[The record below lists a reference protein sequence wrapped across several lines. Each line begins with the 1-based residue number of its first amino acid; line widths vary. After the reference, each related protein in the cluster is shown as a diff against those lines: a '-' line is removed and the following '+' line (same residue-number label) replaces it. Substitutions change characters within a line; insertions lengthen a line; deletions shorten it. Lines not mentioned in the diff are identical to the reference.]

1 MDNKSVVIV
10 IEVIRNSNMD
20 TSTEES
26 NMTGSAVRI
35 SKIAKGYGASRVLRD
50 IDLAVDAGEFMTIVG
65 PSGCGKSTLL
75 KILAGLDQPDGGS
88 IEIGGE
94 SVNQLRPSQRNI
106 AMVFQ
111 SYALYPHMRVR
122 DNLAMPLIMAD
133 LPFVA
138 RMPVIGPLVPGMSA
152 KRRQISSTVR
162 DVSKSLG
169 IEALLERKPS
179 ELSGGQRQRVALGRA
194 MVRQPG
200 VFLMDEPLSNLDAAL
215 RTQVR
220 TELVQ
225 LQKRLNATFLYVTHD
240 QVEAMTMSD
249 RIAVMMDGR
258 IVQVATPAEIYAA
271 PADIRVARF
280 IGSPPINILPANI
293 GEAGIVGLLGE
304 SQNLRT
310 ALRAGEKAQVGIRP
324 ADVTVAAH
332 TRARGASSSHE
343 GRLLHTENLGNEII
357 LHLTL
362 AGDRQVP
369 FTARLPQREWA
380 TIQASGGNP
389 NLVQVGLP
397 AERFLVF
404 NAAGRLIPSKGV
416 QVSKRLEAVS

>member
-1 MDNKSVVIV
+1 MSGTAL
-10 IEVIRNSNMD
+10 RL
-20 TSTEES
+20 
-26 NMTGSAVRI
+26 
-35 SKIAKGYGASRVLRD
+35 SKISKGYGTSHVLRD
-50 IDLAVDAGEFMTIVG
+50 IDLEVNAGEFMTLVG

-75 KILAGLDQPDGGS
+75 KILAGLDQPDGGL

-94 SVNQLRPSQRNI
+94 IANHFRPSKRNI

-122 DNLAMPLIMAD
+122 DNLAMPLIMAN
-133 LPFVA
+133 LPFAA
-138 RMPVIGPLVPGMSA
+138 RMPVIGGLVPGTSA
-152 KRRQISSTVR
+152 KRRQINAAVGE
-162 DVSKSLG
+162 VSKTLG
-169 IEALLERKPS
+169 IEALLERRPS

-220 TELVQ
+220 TELVE
-225 LQKRLNATFLYVTHD
+225 LQRRLKATFVYVTHD

-249 RIAVMMDGR
+249 RIAVMMNGA

-293 GEAGIVGLLGE
+293 GDQGEVRLFGE

-310 ALRAGEKAQVGIRP
+310 DLIPGDRAQIGIRP
-324 ADVTVAAH
+324 EDVIVAAQTTLRSVCSPH
-332 TRARGASSSHE
+332 EARI
-343 GRLLHTENLGNEII
+343 RLIENLGNEVI
-357 LHLTL
+357 LHLYIGADSQTE
-362 AGDRQVP
+362 V
-369 FTARLPQREWA
+369 TARLAQREWSA
-380 TIQASGGNP
+380 IRESSSDP
-389 NLVQVGLP
+389 DLVRVGLSP
-397 AERFLVF
+397 QRFLVF
-404 NAAGRLIPSKGV
+404 DSTGSRV
-416 QVSKRLEAVS
+416 QTEEIQGSKRLEVVS

>member
-1 MDNKSVVIV
+1 
-10 IEVIRNSNMD
+10 
-20 TSTEES
+20 
-26 NMTGSAVRI
+26 
-35 SKIAKGYGASRVLRD
+35 
-50 IDLAVDAGEFMTIVG
+50 
-65 PSGCGKSTLL
+65 
-75 KILAGLDQPDGGS
+75 
-88 IEIGGE
+88 
-94 SVNQLRPSQRNI
+94 
-106 AMVFQ
+106 
-111 SYALYPHMRVR
+111 
-122 DNLAMPLIMAD
+122 
-133 LPFVA
+133 
-138 RMPVIGPLVPGMSA
+138 
-152 KRRQISSTVR
+152 
-162 DVSKSLG
+162 
-169 IEALLERKPS
+169 
-179 ELSGGQRQRVALGRA
+179 
-194 MVRQPG
+194 
-200 VFLMDEPLSNLDAAL
+200 
-215 RTQVR
+215 
-220 TELVQ
+220 
-225 LQKRLNATFLYVTHD
+225 VTHD

-249 RIAVMMDGR
+249 RIAVMMDGL

-310 ALRAGEKAQVGIRP
+310 ALRAGERAQVGIRP

-389 NLVQVGLP
+389 NIVQV
-397 AERFLVF
+397 
-404 NAAGRLIPSKGV
+404 
-416 QVSKRLEAVS
+416 

>member
-1 MDNKSVVIV
+1 MSGTAL
-10 IEVIRNSNMD
+10 RL
-20 TSTEES
+20 
-26 NMTGSAVRI
+26 
-35 SKIAKGYGASRVLRD
+35 SKISKGYGTSHVLRD
-50 IDLAVDAGEFMTIVG
+50 IDLEVNAGEFMTLVG

-75 KILAGLDQPDGGS
+75 KILAGLDQPDGGL

-94 SVNQLRPSQRNI
+94 IANHFRPSKRNI

-122 DNLAMPLIMAD
+122 DNLAMPLIMAN
-133 LPFVA
+133 LPFAA
-138 RMPVIGPLVPGMSA
+138 RMPVIGGLVPGTSA
-152 KRRQISSTVR
+152 KRRQINAAVGE
-162 DVSKSLG
+162 VSKTLG
-169 IEALLERKPS
+169 IEALLERRPS

-220 TELVQ
+220 TELVE
-225 LQKRLNATFLYVTHD
+225 LQRRLKATFVYVTHD

-249 RIAVMMDGR
+249 RIAVMMNGA

-293 GEAGIVGLLGE
+293 GDQGEVRLFGE

-310 ALRAGEKAQVGIRP
+310 DLMPGDRAQIGIRP
-324 ADVTVAAH
+324 EDVIVAAQTTLRSVCSPH
-332 TRARGASSSHE
+332 EARI
-343 GRLLHTENLGNEII
+343 RLIENLGNEVI
-357 LHLTL
+357 LHLYIGADSQTE
-362 AGDRQVP
+362 V
-369 FTARLPQREWA
+369 TARLAQREWS
-380 TIQASGGNP
+380 TIRESSSDP
-389 NLVQVGLP
+389 DLVRVGLSP
-397 AERFLVF
+397 QRFLVF
-404 NAAGRLIPSKGV
+404 DSTGSRV
-416 QVSKRLEAVS
+416 QTEEIHGSKRLEVVS